1 VDIVE
6 IIIISHVQ
14 GSYIL
19 SKATKSLFFKPD
31 VCVPYQYNELVE
43 KMAYKFYFSTSFS
56 INETGGEWNGQ

>member
-19 SKATKSLFFKPD
+19 SKTTR
-31 VCVPYQYNELVE
+31 V
-43 KMAYKFYFSTSFS
+43 FS
-56 INETGGEWNGQ
+56 